1 MYHIHTRHIKVMI
14 LHIYLIPHAED
25 SLNKTT
31 KERRNKYVG
40 FDIFP
45 TTWVVDWVVWVS
57 GREYPGTRGGRKVE
71 MSSSQKIVM
80 TYGTYVGPAQIVTG
94 YTRSS
99 IFHQNSEVI
108 LLGPRR
114 KERVHQKMQQP
125 HMLDLSLI
133 NLDIKM
139 FHCFMFG
146 K

>member
-1 MYHIHTRHIKVMI
+1 
-14 LHIYLIPHAED
+14 
-25 SLNKTT
+25 
-31 KERRNKYVG
+31 
-40 FDIFP
+40 
-45 TTWVVDWVVWVS
+45 
-57 GREYPGTRGGRKVE
+57 

-108 LLGPRR
+108 LIGPWR

-125 HMLDLSLI
+125 HMLESLI

-139 FHCFMFG
+139 FHCFMFD

>member
-1 MYHIHTRHIKVMI
+1 M
-14 LHIYLIPHAED
+14 
-25 SLNKTT
+25 
-31 KERRNKYVG
+31 
-40 FDIFP
+40 
-45 TTWVVDWVVWVS
+45 
-57 GREYPGTRGGRKVE
+57 E

-94 YTRSS
+94 YTRLS

-108 LLGPRR
+108 LIGPRR
-114 KERVHQKMQQP
+114 KERVHQKVQQP

-139 FHCFMFG
+139 FHCFMFD